1 MIYVYPIN
9 VFSHNCVK
17 LFIYFL
23 SPVSNKKISVS
34 FLFSKKDLHLYITRY
49 KYLSSCEI
57 NIAPAMDIS
66 FLQLVAALMS
76 SDQSLQTKLLSNK
89 ITADC
94 ML

>member
-9 VFSHNCVK
+9 VLVITVSNY

-23 SPVSNKKISVS
+23 SPVSNKMISVS

-57 NIAPAMDIS
+57 NIAPAMNIA
-66 FLQLVAALMS
+66 FLQLVAALVS
-76 SDQSLQTKLLSNK
+76 SD
-89 ITADC
+89 
-94 ML
+94 